1 MEMSTNYPGMFLEAI
16 IKIEAQIIV
25 IVKLVAD
32 SEFFRES
39 GVEEV
44 NTESP
49 LSNKESLRS
58 FLVFVQE
65 LGARNPT
72 SEILGQLQ
80 SECINLNRMSQALDL
95 HIFLGAYRKHHALSE
110 LYIDVL
116 NVRSLKIFAKWTRL
130 SNYAGLILRAA
141 FLAKQRGVL
150 ISTCVHMTKD
160 IIDDKVYP
168 PLSNF
173 VDIFEKYHLQVSMTT
188 FKFGFAFSFI
198 NFAAFIGRWRRFLQ
212 KIPDDVSN
220 VGIRKCTIR
229 KCSIAI
235 AVIAKKI
242 DAAFTW
248 PIPWDST

>member
-1 MEMSTNYPGMFLEAI
+1 
-16 IKIEAQIIV
+16 
-25 IVKLVAD
+25 
-32 SEFFRES
+32 
-39 GVEEV
+39 
-44 NTESP
+44 
-49 LSNKESLRS
+49 
-58 FLVFVQE
+58 
-65 LGARNPT
+65 
-72 SEILGQLQ
+72 
-80 SECINLNRMSQALDL
+80 LNRMSQALDL